1 MTTFTPEDFGFTLLE
16 DGTSVQDV
24 IDQKI
29 DTLRAEESKE
39 AFFVADLGE
48 VVRRYQLWVR
58 EIPRV
63 TPFYAVK
70 CNDSPP
76 IVKTLAALG
85 AGFDCASK
93 CEMEQV
99 TSIGVDPSRII
110 FSHTIKPPT
119 YLKYATSLGI
129 QKMTF
134 DNEAELVKIAQCCEN
149 PKLVLRIT
157 VDDTHSMFSMS
168 TKFGAKLETCPALL
182 KRAQEL
188 GLDVIGVSFHVGS
201 YCMDPVSYTKAI
213 ENAKGIFDLA
223 ATIGYKMTFLDLGG
237 GYPGFDI
244 PDVLHFKQM
253 AVEINLALDKYFPV
267 SSEVQIISEPGRYF
281 PSTAYTLAVNVV
293 SKRVDIKKFSDDN
306 DDGAKEKIVNY
317 FVNDGIHS
325 SFRFVIFHDT
335 YVLPSAQKKSKPGEC
350 VYPSTIFGQ
359 TCDGH
364 DLIVEEYNLPDI
376 QVGQWMIFNHM
387 GAYSVTT
394 ATNFNGFPMPKTNFV
409 MTPILWKQ
417 LQEISAKA
425 GQDRLK
431 LCCLNADLD
440 SVCTVMPGPTRKW
453 RAKGGEGK

>member
-29 DTLRAEESKE
+29 DMLRVEEYKE

-48 VVRRYQLWVR
+48 VVRRYLLWVR

-76 IVKTLAALG
+76 IVKTLAALQT
-85 AGFDCASK
+85 GFDCASK
-93 CEMEQV
+93 YEMHLI
-99 TSIGVDPSRII
+99 TSLGVDPSRII
-110 FSHTIKPPT
+110 YANTIKQPSH
-119 YLKYATSLGI
+119 LKYAVAHGI

-134 DNEAELVKIAQCCEN
+134 DNEAELVKIAQCCVN

-157 VDDTHSMFSMS
+157 VDDTHSIFSMS
-168 TKFGAKLETCPALL
+168 TKFGARLETCPALL

-223 ATIGYKMTFLDLGG
+223 ATIGYKMTFLDIGG

-244 PDVLHFKQM
+244 PDVVHFKKF

-293 SKRVDIKKFSDDN
+293 SKRVDIKKSSDDK

-350 VYPSTIFGQ
+350 VYPSTIYGQ

-376 QVGQWMIFNHM
+376 QVGKWMIFYHM
-387 GAYSVTT
+387 GAYSITT
-394 ATNFNGFPMPKTNFV
+394 ATNFNGFPKPKTKFV
-409 MTPILWKQ
+409 MAPVLWQQ
-417 LQEISAKA
+417 LQKISAAKGDQA
-425 GQDRLK
+425 QLQAI
-431 LCCLNADLD
+431 CLNADLD
-440 SVCTVMPGPTRKW
+440 AVCTVMPGPSRK
-453 RAKGGEGK
+453 RSA